1 MQRVCSSTH
10 KASLA
15 MLLSWIWQW
24 WRLSIPTGVRL
35 GDVGVGW
42 RPLASVVA
50 ENPRDRF
57 IFINLLW
64 FYLESFQDNHFIPV
78 YLLVSTYVAKTLIG
92 DDKKMT

>member
-1 MQRVCSSTH
+1 MNCSSTH

-35 GDVGVGW
+35 GDVGVGR

-50 ENPRDRF
+50 ENPRDQF
-57 IFINLLW
+57 IFINPLW

-78 YLLVSTYVAKTLIG
+78 CLLVSTYVAKTLIG
-92 DDKKMT
+92 DDTKMT